1 MRDLNLGSP
10 NKGEQAMQALG
21 NHNNVLI
28 VLSFSFLSLVNLSG
42 LYLLHLL
49 GIPTY
54 LIVCLFFQHHHL
66 LLLNKIMT

>member
-28 VLSFSFLSLVNLSG
+28 VLSFSFLSLVNLV
-42 LYLLHLL
+42 Y
-49 GIPTY
+49 IY
-54 LIVCLFFQHHHL
+54 CIYWVYQH
-66 LLLNKIMT
+66 I